1 MGGAGAALAVSR
13 CVTSDAHVVYAPA
26 ATAHEWA
33 PIIPEA
39 NVTGNKRTE
48 VFV

>member
-13 CVTSDAHVVYAPA
+13 CVTSDAHAPA

-33 PIIPEA
+33 PIIPGA